1 METHSP
7 FELSRGTSKWERIL
21 CIVIPPWGWG
31 GWNKLLYL
39 HVVLISASV
48 WTAVHEACHGELA
61 SSALLLAK
69 RYPFKTLLCNNKDTA

>member
-1 METHSP
+1 M
-7 FELSRGTSKWERIL
+7 
-21 CIVIPPWGWG
+21 G